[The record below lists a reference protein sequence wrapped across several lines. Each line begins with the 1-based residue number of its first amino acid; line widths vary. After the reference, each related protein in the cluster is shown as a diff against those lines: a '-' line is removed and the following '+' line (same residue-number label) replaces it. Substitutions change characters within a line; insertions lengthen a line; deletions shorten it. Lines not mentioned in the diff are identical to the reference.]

1 MRIPFPCAPRS
12 LKPLW
17 KINKGN
23 QYRRVGTVR
32 MKIAMVTSQTTPEL
46 LFNAFRLANVSRKEG
61 DEVKVFLLAEGVE
74 LDGISNPNFDVRAQ
88 AESFLQAGGQ
98 ILACGTCL
106 KLRNSQ
112 GSELCPLSTMKDLYT
127 LIREADRVVTF

>member
-1 MRIPFPCAPRS
+1 
-12 LKPLW
+12 
-17 KINKGN
+17 
-23 QYRRVGTVR
+23 
-32 MKIAMVTSQTTPEL
+32 MKIAMVISQTNPEL
-46 LFNAFRLANVSRKEG
+46 VFNAFRLANFSRKEG

-74 LDGISNPNFDVRAQ
+74 LDGINNLKFDVRGQ
-88 AESFLQAGGQ
+88 AESFLHAGGQ

>member
-1 MRIPFPCAPRS
+1 
-12 LKPLW
+12 
-17 KINKGN
+17 
-23 QYRRVGTVR
+23 
-32 MKIAMVTSQTTPEL
+32 MKLAMVISQTIPEL
-46 LFNAFRLANVSRKEG
+46 VFNAFRLANFSRKEG

-74 LDGISNPNFDVRAQ
+74 LDGIDNPKFDVRGQ

-112 GSELCPLSTMKDLYT
+112 GSELCPLSTMKDLHT

>member
-1 MRIPFPCAPRS
+1 
-12 LKPLW
+12 
-17 KINKGN
+17 
-23 QYRRVGTVR
+23 
-32 MKIAMVTSQTTPEL
+32 MKLAMVISRTNAEL
-46 LFNAFRLANVSRKEG
+46 VFNAFRLANFSRTEG

-74 LDGISNPNFDVRAQ
+74 LDEINSPKFDVRGQ
-88 AESFLQAGGQ
+88 AEAFLQAGGQ

-112 GSELCPLSTMKDLYT
+112 GSELCPLSTMKDLHA

>member
-1 MRIPFPCAPRS
+1 
-12 LKPLW
+12 
-17 KINKGN
+17 
-23 QYRRVGTVR
+23 
-32 MKIAMVTSQTTPEL
+32 MKLAMVISQTSPEL
-46 LFNAFRLANVSRKEG
+46 VFNALRLADFSRKEG
-61 DEVKVFLLAEGVE
+61 DEVEVFLLAEGVE
-74 LDGISNPNFDVRAQ
+74 LDGINDPKFDVRRQ
-88 AESFLQAGGQ
+88 AESFLQAGGR